1 MSYRPASEAATQ
13 PGGVAGVLSSL
24 KPQQLH
30 LALPNLKELGLKRE
44 LRTGME
50 VDRATPKRGRDQVS
64 DDPCGDRPEW
74 CKTANKDLYKLD
86 DAFPLRDTS
95 TKVDDDKWLKEQGLQ
110 VFYDLNFPHTYEHTN
125 GKTYVCIRFVLNYFD
140 TSMLKHFGVD
150 ADEFTKDVVALQPDY
165 NTLFD
170 AVWSRLPEDGKLKR
184 IGKDK
189 DKTVEFQTEGKP
201 NADVVFVES
210 TAWDKLLEVTDETNK
225 KKKRKLVG
233 DELDRNLHEN
243 LPTTTAFGT
252 TTSWGKKTGIY
263 TSAIYNRWSDGEASK
278 GNQVVPFNAQNNKD
292 GTGGIV
298 YSSLYL
304 SLQQHN
310 AMKLISKY
318 ESKRSTAPGE
328 ASIMTDFKIQIQQH
342 CPSIAD
348 VDVDQKANDFKTK
361 VLESASKKLTWS
373 AKDIEDFYTDFTTC
387 APAQLTKLKEQAFH
401 EKFKY
406 SIERLSAVICELH
419 ALCKKLEDDI
429 EARERTLLKRSEAQG
444 TSFEEKQR
452 KQDAYNNWLD
462 ILAELSGKNTADLP
476 DGFDDEND
484 GAKYRDALKTFKA
497 NHNGTIATIV
507 GAKKEA
513 KSDAESGVMNEVLAM
528 LKVVYDPKTANVN
541 RYTTS
546 EFATRE
552 TFPFL
557 RKLVLYSI
565 SIGQAAEA
573 RPAKPGSGKTKPQSV
588 AVKVPSKEEVME
600 SSDLSYERLKLF
612 MDNAAL
618 GPPNAL
624 DEAEK
629 NTIKQKM
636 LAAIQTKLD
645 KQRTLDNTLQNAIPD
660 PLRDK
665 RPYAT
670 LAQEEGTGPLKAAYL
685 YASNL
690 GAYADELKNL
700 MSSEQWN
707 ELVLFLQGLRPA
719 TAKEA
724 KDAKDAKNAK
734 GAQDQEDDDK
744 ADPVS
749 KMYEYFKFERS
760 DFQFGEASDQET
772 LDVQRENRLKALRW
786 YERRNELLQDV
797 KGRSQTGKE
806 TYAKRVA
813 SLLKQALDYYVA
825 NDEILARIKTYLKDR
840 LEFEIEEFRKK
851 KQALQSQDWKNK
863 VTVGSFQT
871 QCERMESFIGAKSSL
886 TDASTK
892 MELPTE
898 ILAVQQQI
906 LVEKG
911 STTLAAST
919 SDTPEDLG
927 AEKCEAGKLLS
938 TADLTLQKAAGEW
951 LEFFMEQRVNYLTK
965 EKLGSLTQPRK
976 YDEEDTPGGRWYDS
990 LNEKILSW
998 VDFVLKYASLSA
1010 QADYAH
1016 FVKGDGDKERAVAD
1030 MKTVAH
1036 DYLYLLRA
1044 NQQERTSV
1052 FAGFNRISDGV
1063 GGIPKGLKM
1072 RLFDKWWSRAENV
1085 WFEAYYHEWYESTTP
1100 RTLLSALRG
1109 VAQPQPCSTE
1119 EFGGVFI
1126 KVAKA
1131 NRSPRGLKFAA
1142 REFEYIP
1149 AEADGNCFY
1158 HVLGDF
1164 LQSSAEVQRNR
1175 HEIYIQRAAQEQDP
1189 TDKEMKRVRELLSNT
1204 LVQELIVVYNLKEG
1218 QYPNG
1223 EKIQGVFEKPSSRD
1237 MGFVNF
1243 MKGKDR
1249 ELVQKF
1255 RARWKTT
1262 DYYPPGNERPTKPEH
1277 PWGDM
1282 ADEEMT
1288 RQLLKYS
1295 AEYRGQN
1302 KTWADQTDL
1311 EINAMRLK
1319 RTFHVYQKQ
1328 NVRVVNGD
1336 TIYGHPINAGASDDK
1351 PLRLIYVG
1359 DAHYEGMAPGT
1370 PELNEQKVVFEAH
1383 EVCSS
1388 VPTSSGVQ
1396 QSFNNSVASTRD
1408 LKHDEDVMREIKSKL
1423 VELSKTQID
1432 TAMTHA
1438 EKSIKAF
1445 EESILGDKL
1454 SKDSV
1459 LQRVCADYLTI
1470 EEWNM
1475 PKWVKDDA
1483 MHTLVNA
1490 YDAEKEKA
1498 DKTEKEEKAKKAKRT
1513 DEALSAIS
1521 FLDTDRQVDAVRATH
1536 GYYNDRYYD
1545 HWDKLFQ
1552 AHTSWVRA
1560 QTSKTYEAVEQ
1571 LGLLDTYRQKTFN
1584 ELKAD
1589 AQTREKENY
1598 EGFVETTKLDRETR
1612 KATKNDREKRREQR
1626 AKDARDRGDNPDSDY
1641 DEEDLKDDLDTKQD
1655 EEDNKKENRAKD
1667 KEEKARDKTVK
1678 TKRHRA
1684 ITQKLRRDLGD
1695 TAAEAAGAIVLFEAD
1710 RQEAQ
1715 EKFDNATKN
1724 PPTTA
1729 QVQEWL
1735 NRDKHK
1741 DPIDNQKYAFQEF
1754 TPEQFEL
1761 LFLDEDNLKYN
1772 NEGEADPTVDIDLTV
1787 SPPSAQDLAKDGAS
1801 GVLQSSQIMGIRPA
1815 IFNKPYA
1822 RHLLL
1827 QHLTLL
1833 QALDDRVTTEGKRET
1848 NFTKLG
1854 TCLQEKNETD
1864 LKGSADR
1871 LLPFFESMLR
1881 YRNTMI
1887 VAKLMLLND
1896 EQNYKVEIKKLEQA
1910 SQSGVTTNNSQKELR
1925 GLQVRPEFKLEAQR
1939 MILASRG
1946 RLPDP
1951 LVPSQ
1956 PHFLPLRIF
1965 APPRVG
1971 KSATAL
1977 MTASLAKRLGML
1989 CLYSVAPYKVQPIFE
2004 LTQKLQRIGW
2014 TPGTDTTRSRNTN
2027 TEKGQQVVAVLQE
2040 GQKSGT
2046 SDEKEGK
2053 RYDTDTEL
2061 GRLQQQYDEL
2071 WERLSS
2077 REKSKLTQLGF
2088 APASSEEEEDTL
2100 EDNKKEVLHDFQNV
2114 SFRIIT
2120 SDDAMFR
2127 TQKNKAE
2134 YPYSKAIEGTGRS
2147 PRVDM
2152 IAYSSDTPVSDAKKM
2167 GSLLGNLML
2176 TNTIVFHI
2184 RDEAQ
2189 SLAKKDRDDHLAGVQ
2204 DDPTVPDTLRY
2215 LRHYYGNLYGLNC
2228 NVTATHFPT
2237 LLEEEMWG
2245 FLGSMRQNLY
2255 AGFSPAADID
2265 AISKGRVGARLLP
2278 KLVLALRPNIPQNYI
2293 GAKYLNTWEGR
2304 FLDMAGSISSRL
2316 KETELAKQL
2325 AQFEK
2330 TAEQKQQEEKEVQRL
2345 QRLADDAAA
2354 EANKEKERE
2363 EQETQELEA
2372 KAKAGAKKSK
2382 AAETAVVARR
2392 SKRQAKAAE
2401 EEALR
2406 KQAEELRRTTMPTS
2420 KEKDAQVNK
2429 KINQAE
2435 DAEKSTL
2442 LLNLY
2447 SNVTEEQRTL
2457 LLQANKE
2464 QEEALI
2470 KVMQETNAL
2479 VNYRDHF
2486 KEWLECEPEPIDDQN
2501 IICKTYISALNHNVK
2516 DAGMLGFVR
2525 YYSELAHDGQYG
2537 LAMLVFC
2544 DSDYHNRGKLREEN
2558 IHLVDDL
2565 EQTEAGAKNALL
2577 FVYLPGDYDSGK
2589 KQIMLRAY
2597 KTTSADT
2604 AIKFVYDMHKITR
2617 TAILGYGKLK
2627 AGLTVQVF
2635 HKDEDDG
2642 RNYHFI
2648 AGYIAVAVAE
2658 DTPLD
2663 TQWQLVG
2670 RAFSDL
2676 KEVPIPNN
2684 FKIQMLSTRNRV
2696 DTLKKYE
2703 EMEEWLAGNL
2713 AIRNMPLYK
2722 AVKTLFDLNEI
2733 EWQNY
2738 GKIGQRKMEFSDV
2751 LALPPATDLDKRKK
2765 YNEQALREKVEQD
2778 EIERRQKE
2786 LKEIA
2791 EAEADS
2797 LRASPATV
2805 DEEGE
2810 EGEEADTSASAPMDV
2825 VGGPVPSNA
2834 SFVRT
2839 SLRTM
2844 RTGPLLRK

>member
-44 LRTGME
+44 LRTGTDADDDMGLGGGN
-50 VDRATPKRGRDQVS
+50 PKRSREQVS
-64 DDPCGDRPEW
+64 DDPCGDRPEY
-74 CKTANKDLYKLD
+74 CETANEDLYKLD

-95 TKVDDDKWLKEQGLQ
+95 TKANDEKWLKEQGVK
-110 VFYDLNFPHTYEHTN
+110 VFYDLNFPHTYKHSN
-125 GKTYVCIRFVLNYFD
+125 GTTYVCIRFVLNYFD
-140 TSMLKHFGVD
+140 TTMLTHFGVD
-150 ADEFTKDVVALQPDY
+150 ADKFTQDVVALKTEY
-165 NTLFD
+165 STLFD
-170 AVWSRLPEDGKLKR
+170 AVWSRLPKDGKLKK
-184 IGKDK
+184 IGDDK
-189 DKTVEFQTEGKP
+189 NTTVEFQTEGKR
-201 NADVVFVES
+201 NNNVVFVES
-210 TAWDKLLEVTDETNK
+210 GAWDKLLEDPTDPNK
-225 KKKRKLVG
+225 KKPRKLAG
-233 DELDRNLHEN
+233 AELQARLEAE
-243 LPTTTAFGT
+243 LPATTAFGS
-252 TTSWGKKTGIY
+252 TTSWGKKTGVY
-263 TSAIYNRWSDGEASK
+263 TSAIYNRWSDGEAIK
-278 GNQVVPFNAQNNKD
+278 GNYVVPFYAQRNTD
-292 GTGGIV
+292 GSGGISF
-298 YSSLYL
+298 SSLYL
-304 SLQQHN
+304 RLQQHN
-310 AMKLISKY
+310 AMELIREYKN
-318 ESKRSTAPGE
+318 KRLTAPDE
-328 ASIMTDFKIQIQQH
+328 ASIMTEFKRQIQQH
-342 CPSIAD
+342 CGSIAD
-348 VDVDQKANDFKTK
+348 VDQMANDFKTK
-361 VLESASKKLTWS
+361 VLASASKKLTWS
-373 AKDIEDFYTDFTTC
+373 AKDVEDFYTAFTTC
-387 APAQLTKLKEQAFH
+387 TQEQLTKLKEQAFH
-401 EKFKY
+401 EDFKY
-406 SIERLSAVICELH
+406 SVDRLKAVICELH
-419 ALCKKLEDDI
+419 ALCQTLEGKIEEREKNMSKESDERGTAFAEKL
-429 EARERTLLKRSEAQG
+429 G
-444 TSFEEKQR
+444 KQ
-452 KQDAYNNWLD
+452 QAYDNWRG
-462 ILAELSGKNTADLP
+462 ILAELNGKNAEDLP
-476 DGFDDEND
+476 DGFDDVND
-484 GAKYRDALKTFKA
+484 GAKYREALKTFKD
-497 NHNGTIATIV
+497 NHNGTIATIKS
-507 GAKKEA
+507 AKKYA
-513 KSDAESGVMNEVLAM
+513 KSEEESGVMNEVLAM
-528 LKVVYDPKTANVN
+528 LKVVYDPKAANVN
-541 RYTTS
+541 KYTTS
-546 EFATRE
+546 EFATG
-552 TFPFL
+552 TSFPFL

-573 RPAKPGSGKTKPQSV
+573 RSAKPGSAKPKAQSG
-588 AVKVPSKEEVME
+588 AVKVPSKEDVME

-618 GPPNAL
+618 GPRDAL
-624 DEAEK
+624 DEVEK
-629 NTIKQKM
+629 TTIKQKM
-636 LAAIQTKLD
+636 LAAIQTKL
-645 KQRTLDNTLQNAIPD
+645 KEQTELDEKLQMAIPGT
-660 PLRDK
+660 LRNK
-665 RPYAT
+665 RPYTT
-670 LAQEEGTGPLKAAYL
+670 LAQKGGAGPLKAAYL
-685 YASNL
+685 GASNL
-690 GAYADELKNL
+690 PAYADDLKNL
-700 MSSEQWN
+700 MPSEQWN
-707 ELVLFLQGLRPA
+707 ELVLFLQGRRPA

-724 KDAKDAKNAK
+724 KDAKNAK
-734 GAQDQEDDDK
+734 GTGDREDDDK

-749 KMYEYFKFERS
+749 EMYEYFKFERS
-760 DFQFGEASDQET
+760 DFQFGEASNQET
-772 LDVQRENRLKALRW
+772 LDVQRADRLEALRW
-786 YERRNELLQDV
+786 YERRNELLQDL
-797 KGRSQTGKE
+797 KGRTKTGEE

-813 SLLKQALDYYVA
+813 SLLKLALGYYVA
-825 NDEILARIKTYLKDR
+825 NNEILARIKTYLKDR
-840 LEFEIEEFRKK
+840 LEFEIEEFRNKK
-851 KQALQSQDWKNK
+851 EALQSKDWKNK
-863 VTVGSFQT
+863 VKVTVGNFQT
-871 QCERMESFIGAKSSL
+871 QCERMELFIDAKSSL

-892 MELPTE
+892 MELPKE
-898 ILAVQQQI
+898 ILDVQKEISEQK
-906 LVEKG
+906 E
-911 STTLAAST
+911 STTPAAST
-919 SDTPEDLG
+919 SDTPEDLEP
-927 AEKCEAGKLLS
+927 EKREAGKLLD
-938 TADLTLQKAAGEW
+938 TADPTLQEAADEW
-951 LEFFMEQRVNYLTK
+951 LEFFMEQRVNYLNK

-976 YDEEDTPGGRWYDS
+976 YDADDTPPDRWYDS
-990 LNEKILSW
+990 VRDKILSW
-998 VDFVLKYASLSA
+998 VDFVLKYASPSLKDA
-1010 QADYAH
+1010 YVH
-1016 FVKGDGDKERAVAD
+1016 FVREDGDKERAAAD

-1036 DYLYLLRA
+1036 DYLYLRQA

-1052 FAGFNRISDGV
+1052 FAGFNRVSEQLGD
-1063 GGIPKGLKM
+1063 IPKPLKM
-1072 RLFDKWWSRAENV
+1072 RLFDKWWSKAEND
-1085 WFEAYYHEWYESTTP
+1085 WFEAYYDEWYESTTP

-1119 EFGGVFI
+1119 EFGGVYI
-1126 KVAKA
+1126 TVEEYGG
-1131 NRSPRGLKFAA
+1131 RSTRSLKFAA
-1142 REFEYIP
+1142 TEFEWHP
-1149 AEADGNCFY
+1149 VPSDGNCFY
-1158 HVLGDF
+1158 HVLGDS
-1164 LQSSAEVQRNR
+1164 LQSYAEVQRDS
-1175 HEIYIQRAAQEQDP
+1175 HKKYIQRAAQEQDP
-1189 TDKEMKRVRELLSNT
+1189 TDKEMKRVRKLLSKT
-1204 LVQELIVVYNLKEG
+1204 LVQELIVNYLLNEG
-1218 QYPNG
+1218 KYPNR
-1223 EKIQGVFEKPSSRD
+1223 EKIPGEYEKPTTRD

-1243 MKGKDR
+1243 MKGKDQ
-1249 ELVQKF
+1249 ELVKKF
-1255 RARWKTT
+1255 REKWNTH
-1262 DYYPPGNERPTKPEH
+1262 DYYPPGNQKPTKPEH

-1288 RQLLKYS
+1288 RQLLKYN
-1295 AEYRGQN
+1295 AEYRGQDL
-1302 KTWADQTDL
+1302 TWADQTDL

-1328 NVRVVNGD
+1328 NARVVNGD

-1351 PLRLIYVG
+1351 PLRLLYLFPV
-1359 DAHYEGMAPGT
+1359 HYEGMAPGT
-1370 PELNEQKVVFEAH
+1370 PELPEQKVVFEAS
-1383 EVCSS
+1383 EVCLSAS
-1388 VPTSSGVQ
+1388 TSSGVQ

-1408 LKHDEDVMREIKSKL
+1408 LKHDKDVMREIAQTVKQ
-1423 VELSKTQID
+1423 LSKEQID
-1432 TAMTHA
+1432 EAMAHA
-1438 EKSIKAF
+1438 KESITAF
-1445 EESILGDKL
+1445 EESILGNKS

-1459 LQRVCADYLTI
+1459 LQRACADYLTI
-1470 EEWNM
+1470 EEWDM
-1475 PKWVKDDA
+1475 AKSVKGDA

-1498 DKTEKEEKAKKAKRT
+1498 DKTDNASKATKAEKAKADKEEKDEKVQKAKNT
-1513 DEALSAIS
+1513 EAALKEIS
-1521 FLDTDRQVDAVRATH
+1521 FLDINTQVDAVRAKH

-1545 HWDKLFQ
+1545 HWQTLFKV
-1552 AHTSWVRA
+1552 HTNWVRA
-1560 QTSKTYEAVEQ
+1560 QTSKTYEAVTQ
-1571 LGLLDTYRQKTFN
+1571 LGLLDTYRQQTFD

-1589 AQTREKENY
+1589 AQTREKEKY
-1598 EGFVETTKLDRETR
+1598 DSFVETTKKDRETR
-1612 KATKNDREKRREQR
+1612 KATKNDREMRRAQR
-1626 AKDARDRGDNPDSDY
+1626 KQDARDRGDDPDSDY
-1641 DEEDLKDDLDTKQD
+1641 NEEDLKDALDTKQD
-1655 EEDNKKENRAKD
+1655 EEDKKKANSAKN

-1724 PPTTA
+1724 PPTEA
-1729 QVQEWL
+1729 QVEEWL
-1735 NRDKHK
+1735 RRDKHEAPTYGK
-1741 DPIDNQKYAFQEF
+1741 KYAFQEF

-1787 SPPSAQDLAKDGAS
+1787 SPLFARDLAKDGAS

-1833 QALDDRVTTEGKRET
+1833 QALDDRVTTEGERKT

-1864 LKGSADR
+1864 LKGSVDR

-1925 GLQVRPEFKLEAQR
+1925 ELQVRPEFKLEAQR

-2014 TPGTDTTRSRNTN
+2014 TPGTDTTRSRNTK
-2027 TEKGQQVVAVLQE
+2027 TERGEQVAAFMQ

-2061 GRLQQQYDEL
+2061 GRLQKQYDEL
-2071 WERLSS
+2071 WERLSA
-2077 REKSKLTQLGF
+2077 REKNKLTPLGF

-2100 EDNKKEVLHDFQNV
+2100 EDNKTEVLPDFQNV

-2120 SDDAMFR
+2120 SDNAMFR

-2134 YPYSKAIEGTGRS
+2134 YPYSDAIKGTGRS

-2245 FLGSMRQNLY
+2245 FLGSVRQNLY
-2255 AGFSPAADID
+2255 AGFAPAADID
-2265 AISKGRVGARLLP
+2265 AISRGRVGARLLP

-2293 GAKYLNTWEGR
+2293 GAKYLTTWKGR
-2304 FLDMAGSISSRL
+2304 SLDMAGSISSKL
-2316 KETELAKQL
+2316 KEKETELATQL

-2330 TAEQKQQEEKEVQRL
+2330 TAEQQQQEEEELR
-2345 QRLADDAAA
+2345 RRAAA
-2354 EANKEKERE
+2354 K
-2363 EQETQELEA
+2363 
-2372 KAKAGAKKSK
+2372 
-2382 AAETAVVARR
+2382 
-2392 SKRQAKAAE
+2392 AE
-2401 EEALR
+2401 EEAEVLW
-2406 KQAEELRRTTMPTS
+2406 KQAEELRKKRRPTRR
-2420 KEKDAQVNK
+2420 EREAQINK
-2429 KINQAE
+2429 KINEAE

-2442 LLNLY
+2442 LLNLF

-2457 LLQANKE
+2457 LLQANAE
-2464 QEEALI
+2464 QQEALI
-2470 KVMQETNAL
+2470 KVMEEANAL

-2486 KEWLECEPEPIDDQN
+2486 KDWLKCEPEPINDQN
-2501 IICKTYISALNHNVK
+2501 IICKTYISALNHNVG

-2525 YYSELAHDGQYG
+2525 YYSELAHEKKYS

-2565 EQTEAGAKNALL
+2565 VPTEAGAKNALL
-2577 FVYLPGDYDSGK
+2577 FVYLPDDYDSEN

-2604 AIKFVYDMHKITR
+2604 AIKFVYDEHKITR

-2635 HKDEDDG
+2635 HKDEDED

-2676 KEVPIPNN
+2676 KDTPIPKT
-2684 FKIQMLSTRNRV
+2684 FEIQMLSTRNRV

-2751 LALPPATDLDKRKK
+2751 LALPPAKDLDKRTK
-2765 YNEQALREKVEQD
+2765 YNETDLREKVEQD
-2778 EIERRQKE
+2778 EIKRRQKE
-2786 LKEIA
+2786 LEEIA
-2791 EAEADS
+2791 NAEADS

-2810 EGEEADTSASAPMDV
+2810 EGEEATTRMQVDGEEAEDDSTPAAAPMDV
-2825 VGGPVPSNA
+2825 APSKA

-2844 RTGPLLRK
+2844 RTGPLLKK

>member
-30 LALPNLKELGLKRE
+30 LALPNLKELGLKHE

-50 VDRATPKRGRDQVS
+50 VDRATPKRGREQVS
-64 DDPCGDRPEW
+64 DDPCGDPPEW

-86 DAFPLRDTS
+86 DAFPLRDMS
-95 TKVDDDKWLKEQGLQ
+95 TKVDDDKWLKEQGLK
-110 VFYDLNFPHTYEHTN
+110 VFYDLNFPHTYAHSN
-125 GKTYVCIRFVLNYFD
+125 GTTYVCIRFVLNYFD
-140 TSMLKHFGVD
+140 TSMLDHFEVD
-150 ADEFTKDVVALQPDY
+150 AAEFTKDVVALQADY
-165 NTLFD
+165 NTLFE
-170 AVWSRLPEDGKLKR
+170 AVWSRLPKDGMLKN
-184 IGKDK
+184 IGQEKN
-189 DKTVEFQTEGKP
+189 KTVEYQKDGNLNP
-201 NADVVFVES
+201 DVVFVES
-210 TAWDKLLEVTDETNK
+210 GAWDKLLEEPDDTNK
-225 KKKRKLVG
+225 KKKKKLVG
-233 DELDRNLHEN
+233 EKLDRNLREN
-243 LPTTTAFGT
+243 LPKTKAFDSTTP
-252 TTSWGKKTGIY
+252 WGKKTGIY
-263 TSAIYNRWSDGEASK
+263 TSAIYTQWSDGEASK
-278 GNQVVPFNAQNNKD
+278 GNHVVPFYAQSNKD
-292 GTGGIV
+292 GSGGISF
-298 YSSLYL
+298 SSLYL
-304 SLQQHN
+304 KLQQHN
-310 AMKLISKY
+310 AMELIREY
-318 ESKRSTAPGE
+318 ERKRSTAPGE
-328 ASIMTDFKIQIQQH
+328 ASIMTEFKIQIQQH
-342 CPSIAD
+342 CGSIA
-348 VDVDQKANDFKTK
+348 DVDQKANDFKTK
-361 VLESASKKLTWS
+361 VLASASKKLTWS
-373 AKDIEDFYTDFTTC
+373 AKDVEDFYTAFTTC
-387 APAQLTKLKEQAFH
+387 APEQLTKLKERAFH
-401 EKFKY
+401 EEFKY
-406 SIERLSAVICELH
+406 SVERLKAVICELH
-419 ALCKKLEDDI
+419 ELCKNLEGDI
-429 EARERTLLKRSEAQG
+429 QKREKKMSDKSEEQG
-444 TSFEEKQR
+444 TAFAEKLG
-452 KQDAYNNWLD
+452 KQKAYDNWLK
-462 ILAELSGKNTADLP
+462 ILAELRGKNTADLP
-476 DGFDDEND
+476 DGFNDEND
-484 GAKYRDALKTFKA
+484 GAQYRDALKTFKA
-497 NHNGTIATIV
+497 NHNGTIATIQL
-507 GAKKEA
+507 AKKEA

-528 LKVVYDPKTANVN
+528 LKVVYDPKDANVN
-541 RYTTS
+541 RYQN
-546 EFATRE
+546 EFETRK

-557 RKLVLYSI
+557 RRLVLYSI
-565 SIGQAAEA
+565 AIGADEA
-573 RPAKPGSGKTKPQSV
+573 NARKTGSAKAKPQSV
-588 AVKVPSKEEVME
+588 AAKVLSIEEVME
-600 SSDLSYERLKLF
+600 SSDLSYERLKQF

-618 GPPNAL
+618 GPSDAL
-624 DEAEK
+624 DEVAK
-629 NTIKQKM
+629 NTIKEKM
-636 LAAIQTKLD
+636 LAAIQTKLLEQTALD
-645 KQRTLDNTLQNAIPD
+645 KTLQKSIPD
-660 PLRDK
+660 TSRDK
-665 RPYAT
+665 RPYVT
-670 LAQEEGTGPLKAAYL
+670 LAQKEGAGPLKAAYL
-685 YASNL
+685 HVSNL
-690 GAYADELKNL
+690 PVYQNDLKKL
-700 MSSEQWN
+700 MPSEQWN
-707 ELVLFLQGLRPA
+707 ELVLFLQGRRPA

-724 KDAKDAKNAK
+724 KDAKNAK
-734 GAQDQEDDDK
+734 GARDQEDDDK

-749 KMYEYFKFERS
+749 EMYEYFNFQRS
-760 DFQFGEASDQET
+760 DFQFGEALDQET
-772 LDVQRENRLKALRW
+772 LDVQGADRLEALRW
-786 YERRNELLQDV
+786 YERRNELLQEL
-797 KGRSQTGKE
+797 KGRSKAGEE

-813 SLLKQALDYYVA
+813 SLLKLALDYYVA
-825 NDEILARIKTYLKDR
+825 NDEILDRIKTYLKDR
-840 LEFEIEEFRKK
+840 LEFEIGEFRNKK
-851 KQALQSQDWKNK
+851 EALQSKDWKNK
-863 VTVGSFQT
+863 VKVTVGNFQT
-871 QCERMESFIGAKSSL
+871 QCERMDSFIDAKSSL
-886 TDASTK
+886 TDASNN

-898 ILAVQQQI
+898 ILAVQQQM
-906 LVEKG
+906 EQEE
-911 STTLAAST
+911 STTPAAST
-919 SDTPEDLG
+919 SDTPEDLE
-927 AEKCEAGKLLS
+927 AEKREAGKLLD
-938 TADLTLQKAAGEW
+938 TADPTLQEAADEW
-951 LEFFMEQRVNYLTK
+951 LEFFMEQRVNYLNK
-965 EKLGSLTQPRK
+965 EKLGSLIQPRK
-976 YDEEDTPGGRWYDS
+976 YDEEDTPPDRWYNS
-990 LNEKILSW
+990 VQKILSW
-998 VDFVLKYASLSA
+998 VDFVLKYASVSLRDA
-1010 QADYAH
+1010 YAH
-1016 FVKGDGDKERAVAD
+1016 FVKGYGDKERAAAD

-1036 DYLYLLRA
+1036 NYLYRAQA

-1052 FAGFNRISDGV
+1052 FAAFNRVSDQV
-1063 GGIPKGLKM
+1063 GGIPKPLKM
-1072 RLFDKWWSRAENV
+1072 RLFDKWWSNPETV
-1085 WFEAYYHEWYESTTP
+1085 WFEAYYHKWYESTTP

-1109 VAQPQPCSTE
+1109 VAQPCSSE
-1119 EFGGVFI
+1119 ELGGVFI

-1142 REFEYIP
+1142 TEFEYRP

-1158 HVLGDF
+1158 HVLGDS
-1164 LQSSAEVQRNR
+1164 LQSYAEVQRDL
-1175 HEIYIQRAAQEQDP
+1175 HKMYIQDAAQQQDP
-1189 TDKEMKRVRELLSNT
+1189 TDKELKRVRKLLSKT
-1204 LVQELIVVYNLKEG
+1204 LVQELIVNYLLNEG
-1218 QYPNG
+1218 QYPNR
-1223 EKIQGVFEKPSSRD
+1223 EKIQGEYEKPTTRD

-1243 MKGKDR
+1243 MKGKDQ
-1249 ELVQKF
+1249 ELVKKF
-1255 RARWKTT
+1255 REKWNTH
-1262 DYYPPGNERPTKPEH
+1262 DYYPPGNEKPTKPEH

-1288 RQLLKYS
+1288 RQLLKYN
-1295 AEYRGQN
+1295 AEYRGQDL
-1302 KTWADQTDL
+1302 TWADQTDL

-1328 NVRVVNGD
+1328 NARVVNGD

-1351 PLRLIYVG
+1351 PLRLLYLFPV
-1359 DAHYEGMAPGT
+1359 HYEGMAPGT
-1370 PELNEQKVVFEAH
+1370 PELPEQKVVFEAS

-1408 LKHDEDVMREIKSKL
+1408 LKHDKDVMREIEQKL
-1423 VELSKTQID
+1423 TQLTQEQID

-1438 EKSIKAF
+1438 EKSITAF
-1445 EESILGDKL
+1445 EESILGNKS

-1459 LQRVCADYLTI
+1459 LQRACADYLTI
-1470 EEWNM
+1470 EEWDM
-1475 PKWVKDDA
+1475 AKSVKGDA

-1490 YDAEKEKA
+1490 YDAEKAKA
-1498 DKTEKEEKAKKAKRT
+1498 DKEEKEEKVQKAKRT
-1513 DEALSAIS
+1513 EEALKEIS
-1521 FLDTDRQVDAVRATH
+1521 FLDIDTQVDAVRAKH

-1545 HWDKLFQ
+1545 HWQTLFKV
-1552 AHTSWVRA
+1552 HTNWVRA
-1560 QTSKTYEAVEQ
+1560 QTSKTYEAVKQ
-1571 LGLLDTYRQKTFN
+1571 LGLLDTYRQQTFN

-1589 AQTREKENY
+1589 AQTREQENY
-1598 EGFVETTKLDRETR
+1598 DSFVEKTEEDRETR
-1612 KATKNDREKRREQR
+1612 KATKNDREMRRAQR
-1626 AKDARDRGDNPDSDY
+1626 KQEARDRGDDPDSDY
-1641 DEEDLKDDLDTKQD
+1641 NEEDLKDALDTKQD
-1655 EEDNKKENRAKD
+1655 EEDKKKANSAKNKEV
-1667 KEEKARDKTVK
+1667 KARDKTVK

-1684 ITQKLRRDLGD
+1684 ITQKLRKDLGD

-1710 RQEAQ
+1710 RQGAQ
-1715 EKFDNATKN
+1715 EKFDDATKN
-1724 PPTTA
+1724 PPTEA
-1729 QVQEWL
+1729 QVEEWL
-1735 NRDKHK
+1735 KRDKHEA
-1741 DPIDNQKYAFQEF
+1741 PIDNQKYAFQEF

-1772 NEGEADPTVDIDLTV
+1772 NEGEAGPTVDIDLTV

-1864 LKGSADR
+1864 LEGSADR

-2014 TPGTDTTRSRNTN
+2014 TPGKDTTRSRNTK
-2027 TEKGQQVVAVLQE
+2027 TEKGQQVVAVFQE
-2040 GQKSGT
+2040 AQKSGT

-2061 GRLQQQYDEL
+2061 GRLQKQYDEL
-2071 WERLSS
+2071 WERLSP
-2077 REKSKLTQLGF
+2077 RQKNKLTQLGF
-2088 APASSEEEEDTL
+2088 APASSEEEEDTF
-2100 EDNKKEVLHDFQNV
+2100 EDNETEVLPDFQNV

-2134 YPYSKAIEGTGRS
+2134 YPYSDAIKGTGRS

-2245 FLGSMRQNLY
+2245 FLGSVRQNLY

-2293 GAKYLNTWEGR
+2293 GAKYLTTWQGR
-2304 FLDMAGSISSRL
+2304 FLDMAGSISSKL
-2316 KETELAKQL
+2316 KATELATQL

-2330 TAEQKQQEEKEVQRL
+2330 TAEQQEQEEEEL
-2345 QRLADDAAA
+2345 QRLKIRADEAEA
-2354 EANKEKERE
+2354 EANAEKEREEKERE
-2363 EQETQELEA
+2363 EQA
-2372 KAKAGAKKSK
+2372 KAKVDAKKPKAAAKSK
-2382 AAETAVVARR
+2382 AAETAGGERR
-2392 SKRQAKAAE
+2392 SERQAKAAKAE
-2401 EEALR
+2401 EKAEVLR
-2406 KQAEELRRTTMPTS
+2406 KQAEELRKKRTPTR
-2420 KEKDAQVNK
+2420 KERDAQINR
-2429 KINQAE
+2429 KINEAE

-2442 LLNLY
+2442 LLNLF
-2447 SNVTEEQRTL
+2447 SNLTEEQRTL
-2457 LLQANKE
+2457 LLQANAE
-2464 QEEALI
+2464 QQEVLI

-2486 KEWLECEPEPIDDQN
+2486 KDWLECEPEPINAQN
-2501 IICKTYISALNHNVK
+2501 IICKTYISALNHNVG

-2525 YYSELAHDGQYG
+2525 YYSELAHEKKCG

-2544 DSDYHNRGKLREEN
+2544 DSDYHNRGRLGEEN
-2558 IHLVDDL
+2558 IHLVGDL

-2604 AIKFVYDMHKITR
+2604 AIKFVYDEHKITR

-2635 HKDEDDG
+2635 HKDKDDG
-2642 RNYHFI
+2642 LNYHFI

-2676 KEVPIPNN
+2676 KETPIPDN

-2703 EMEEWLAGNL
+2703 EMEEWLAGNP

-2722 AVKTLFDLNEI
+2722 AVKTLFNLNEI

-2751 LALPPATDLDKRKK
+2751 LALPPATDLDKREK
-2765 YNEQALREKVEQD
+2765 YNETALRQKVEQD

-2791 EAEADS
+2791 DAEADS

-2810 EGEEADTSASAPMDV
+2810 EGEEADTSASAPMEV
-2825 VGGPVPSNA
+2825 VDPVPSKA

-2844 RTGPLLRK
+2844 RTGPLLKK